1 MAGDWIKMRCN
12 LLDDP
17 AVLAISA
24 AVGLDEYAVTGRL
37 LKLWSWADQ
46 QTTDGNAR
54 GVTNVTAR
62 VWLDRYLSCP
72 GLADALVAVGWLE
85 IDESGMRIPNFDR
98 HNGKSGKQRAV
109 TSKRVKKH
117 REQCNA
123 ETVTQIVT
131 SDVTPTVTKPLP
143 EKRRVLQEGNTKTSL
158 PSKPSPQV
166 SKARSG
172 SGKGIDEKDLND
184 AGECLRCAAAN
195 GVNVASYENRL
206 NVLKASLHAK
216 SGDSPGGLF
225 VSVVKDGATGRW
237 DIPDEHHEPAKRWLR
252 SFDVAKRPASAIVPT
267 DATDIG
273 SLVDSVLANGRAAT

>member
-24 AVGLDEYAVTGRL
+24 VVGLDEYAVTGRL

-62 VWLDRYLSCP
+62 AWLDRYLSCP

-98 HNGKSGKQRAV
+98 HNGQSGKQRAV

-123 ETVTQIVT
+123 ETVTPIVT
-131 SDVTPTVTKPLP
+131 SGVTPTVTKPLP

-158 PSKPSPQV
+158 PSKTSSELAKPP
-166 SKARSG
+166 SG
-172 SGKGIDEKDLND
+172 SGKGFDEKDLKD
-184 AGECLRCAAAN
+184 PAKIIAYAQRRGIDTS
-195 GVNVASYENRL
+195 VHENRL
-206 NVLKASLHAK
+206 RVLAAALCASA
-216 SGDSPGGLF
+216 GDRPAGLF
-225 VSVVKDGATGRW
+225 VSLVTKGVGCDWSTINDDFLKGGKD
-237 DIPDEHHEPAKRWLR
+237 WLR
-252 SFDVAKRPASAIVPT
+252 NFEASKRPMPAALPSDSTDFGAMV
-267 DATDIG
+267 DAT
-273 SLVDSVLANGRAAT
+273 VNGRAAT